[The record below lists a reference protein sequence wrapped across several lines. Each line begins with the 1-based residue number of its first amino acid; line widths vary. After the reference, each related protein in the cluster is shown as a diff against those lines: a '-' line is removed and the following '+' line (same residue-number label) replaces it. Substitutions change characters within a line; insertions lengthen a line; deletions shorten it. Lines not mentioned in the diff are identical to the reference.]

1 MRGSRVEL
9 GATVSASVEYQQAE
23 IKPFHGQTSLQS
35 LNIKRIVGQCF
46 LFDMRAMWFSHYKKR
61 NEFSAETVIQCFL
74 PQWIE
79 LKVRKFGDLISHKNV
94 SELLVWGDFQ
104 TMITNYNL
112 WSWQWTDRKQV
123 VLDQAESNRLNS
135 IFGQETINI
144 ISIVDQTLHWPAFL
158 GNNLE
163 EILDIY
169 NLPSRIQTE
178 QFHFYQP
185 VGGL

>member
-1 MRGSRVEL
+1 MLKSDRLFRDIKTQMEDSDEL
-9 GATVSASVEYQQAE
+9 FDYISDIRALSDV
-23 IKPFHGQTSLQS
+23 IFSLQ
-35 LNIKRIVGQCF
+35 
-46 LFDMRAMWFSHYKKR
+46 KKR
-61 NEFSAETVIQCFL
+61 TEVSPETLIQCFL
-74 PQWIE
+74 PHWIE
-79 LKVRKFGDLISHKNV
+79 GKVRKFGDLISHKNV

-185 VGGL
+185 VSALISSFYQSIYLSI